1 MLPQGYFG
9 ATNTTQRRV
18 TASKLIT
25 ETPAVPGWDKH
36 LEWDHSCIHHLV
48 LSSPEDISLPTPP
61 FLSWMCTASPSS
73 GTGEETVNSKAGW
86 EQLKLPLPPKP
97 FLSNYQL
104 CVQSHQQTGD
114 KVRDPLPKRH
124 CSNIFPQH
132 SDKTGTSSTRKSS
145 AFLWKATTVPAP
157 SEDPEGQGSQ
167 DPH

>member
-1 MLPQGYFG
+1 MGQLHSGKPCLASSILLSHSNPLLNPQGYFG

-73 GTGEETVNSKAGW
+73 GTGGDSELQSRMGTAEAAFTTKAF
-86 EQLKLPLPPKP
+86 LVKLPTVCSITPTNWRQGERSPAQETLQQHLP
-97 FLSNYQL
+97 
-104 CVQSHQQTGD
+104 
-114 KVRDPLPKRH
+114 
-124 CSNIFPQH
+124 
-132 SDKTGTSSTRKSS
+132 S
-145 AFLWKATTVPAP
+145 A
-157 SEDPEGQGSQ
+157 Q
-167 DPH
+167 